1 MLVFLIPVSNANS
14 HEPGEC
20 LFHSFK
26 LSGRLLSTLDFASTS
41 WRKWHSSS
49 SLPFSSILD
58 TVGFTKHSSEIL
70 GDLCLGMWVPE
81 NIRYK
86 KQVEKTLLLTQI
98 WKKCLHY
105 IKEELKLH
113 ASRLPKFQLSLQHL
127 EKTNSQASTQR
138 FDRNNEPF
146 LLRTSDFV
154 RIINTV
160 VTENQRI
167 KSNICKRVRDTTKK
181 IQGSKRPI

>member
-70 GDLCLGMWVPE
+70 GDLCLGMWVLE

-86 KQVEKTLLLTQI
+86 KQVEKTLFLTQI
-98 WKKCLHY
+98 WTEMFALHQRRTQTSC
-105 IKEELKLH
+105 IMFGQFSTESTMPGK
-113 ASRLPKFQLSLQHL
+113 RLIPKQVHRDLIETMNHFYWEQVI
-127 EKTNSQASTQR
+127 
-138 FDRNNEPF
+138 
-146 LLRTSDFV
+146 LLGPS
-154 RIINTV
+154 
-160 VTENQRI
+160 
-167 KSNICKRVRDTTKK
+167 
-181 IQGSKRPI
+181 IQS